1 MSGGFHFLD
10 IIILAVIAG
19 FIFLRLR
26 SVLGRRTG
34 EERPPYDP
42 YSGGSGDTGEPDD
55 NVVSLP
61 QRETTPRPEDGDIDR
76 FVQKGS
82 DAGMQ
87 IARLQLADRT
97 FVPGRFVEGA
107 KSAYEMIVEAFA
119 AGDKG
124 TLRMLLTDD
133 VFDSFV
139 TVIDD
144 RTARGLSATS
154 SIVDLRDATIT
165 GASTEGRMAEVT
177 VRFTANMITF
187 VENADGEIVEGS
199 RTQIRE
205 VVDVWTFTRDIRSS
219 DPNWK
224 LCATGDPDAD

>member
-1 MSGGFHFLD
+1 MSGGFNILD

-42 YSGGSGDTGEPDD
+42 YSGPSDQGDD

-61 QRETTPRPEDGDIDR
+61 QRDKAPQPEENEIDR
-76 FVQKGS
+76 FVQKGGE
-82 DAGMQ
+82 AGMQ

-97 FVPGRFVEGA
+97 FIPGRFLDGA
-107 KSAYEMIVEAFA
+107 KAAYEMIVEAFA
-119 AGDKG
+119 AGDKD

-133 VFDSFV
+133 VFESFAA
-139 TVIDD
+139 VIDD
-144 RTARGLSATS
+144 RAARGVSATS

-165 GASTEGRMAEVT
+165 GASVEGRMAEVT
-177 VRFTANMITF
+177 VRFTANMISF

-205 VVDVWTFTRDIRSS
+205 VVDAWTFTRDIRAS
-219 DPNWK
+219 DPNWR
-224 LCATGDPDAD
+224 LCATGEPDAD